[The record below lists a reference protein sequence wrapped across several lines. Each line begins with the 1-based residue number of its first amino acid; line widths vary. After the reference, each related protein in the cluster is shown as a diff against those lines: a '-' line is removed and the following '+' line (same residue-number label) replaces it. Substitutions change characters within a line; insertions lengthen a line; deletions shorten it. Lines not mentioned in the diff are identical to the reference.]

1 MAPEEAIVQIEQEKI
16 APIYFLYGEER
27 FFQIE
32 ILNAL
37 QKALITPENEEFN
50 RETFDA
56 ASSSPSDWIQSVQ
69 TLSFFGGKKLAIV
82 RNLHEATLDKP
93 SVEKLLSYVKNPS
106 PDGTLVLTADKIDRK
121 KKVFK
126 SLAAI
131 NCAVSCS
138 SPNEG
143 ALVQWISKQA
153 QKRGYTLKTDAS
165 RLLIDRIGPKPGL
178 LISELEKLTV
188 SAGES
193 KSIDESLV
201 SELVGALKQENV
213 FELTDALKTKN
224 ASAAIQILR
233 NQLRHG
239 EEPLKILGTISW
251 QYRLIW
257 EVKHY
262 KDKKTP
268 IQTTAQLMEAK
279 PFMIEKAASYCGK
292 FSVGDLKKAFK
303 SLFQADKELKTSNGS
318 PELIMEAL
326 ILKLC
331 STSRS

>member
-1 MAPEEAIVQIEQEKI
+1 VTPEEAIVKIEQGEI
-16 APIYFLYGEER
+16 APVYFLYGEER

-37 QKALITPENEEFN
+37 RKALISPENEEFN
-50 RETFDA
+50 RETFDG
-56 ASSSPSDWIQSVQ
+56 ASSSPSDWLQAVQ
-69 TLSFFGGKKLAIV
+69 TLSFFGGKKLVAV
-82 RNLHEATLDKP
+82 RDFHEASLDKP
-93 SVEKLLSYVKNPS
+93 AVERVLSYVKDPS
-106 PDGTLVLTADKIDRK
+106 LDGTLVLLADKIDRK
-121 KKVFK
+121 KKIFK
-126 SLAAI
+126 SLSSI
-131 NCAVSCS
+131 NFAVPCS

-143 ALVQWISKQA
+143 ALVQWVVKQA

-165 RLLIDRIGPKPGL
+165 RLLVDRIGAKPGL
-178 LISELEKLTV
+178 LISELEKLAV

-193 KSIDESLV
+193 KSIDEPLV

-262 KDKKTP
+262 RDNKTP
-268 IQTTAQLMEAK
+268 IQTAARLMEAK

-292 FSVGDLKKAFK
+292 FSVGDLRKAFK
-303 SLFQADKELKTSNGS
+303 SLFRADRELKTSSGS

-331 STSRS
+331 SAS

>member
-1 MAPEEAIVQIEQEKI
+1 MTPEEAITKIEQGKI
-16 APIYFLYGEER
+16 APVFFLYGEER

-50 RETFDA
+50 RETFDG
-56 ASSSPSDWIQSVQ
+56 ASSSLSDWLQAVQ
-69 TLSFFGGKKLAIV
+69 TMSFFEGKKLVAV
-82 RNLHEATLDKP
+82 RDFHEASLDKP
-93 SVEKLLSYVKNPS
+93 AVEKLLSYINDPS
-106 PDGTLVLTADKIDRK
+106 PNGTLVIFADKIDRK

-126 SLAAI
+126 SLSSMDFAI
-131 NCAVSCS
+131 LCS

-143 ALVQWISKQA
+143 ALVRWITKRA
-153 QKRGYTLKTDAS
+153 QNEGYTIKTDAS
-165 RLLIDRIGPKPGL
+165 RLLVDRIGTKPGL
-178 LISELEKLTV
+178 LVSELEKLAV
-188 SAGES
+188 SAGKS
-193 KSIDESLV
+193 KTIDESLV

-224 ASAAIQILR
+224 ASVAIQILR

-239 EEPLKILGTISW
+239 EEPLKILGTIIW

-257 EVKHY
+257 EVKYY
-262 KDKKTP
+262 KDNKTP
-268 IQTTAQLMEAK
+268 IQTAAGLMGAK

-292 FSVGDLKKAFK
+292 FSVEDLRKAFK
-303 SLFQADKELKTSNGS
+303 SLFRADRELKTSSGS

-326 ILKLC
+326 ILRLC
-331 STSRS
+331 